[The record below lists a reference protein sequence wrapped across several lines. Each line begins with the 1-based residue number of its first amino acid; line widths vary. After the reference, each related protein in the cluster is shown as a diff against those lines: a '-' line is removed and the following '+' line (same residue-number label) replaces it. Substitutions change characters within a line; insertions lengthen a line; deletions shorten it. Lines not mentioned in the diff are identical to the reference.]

1 MLGIYKLNRNDV
13 VKALEVTRESL
24 ICALQTERILRE
36 NQDFIM
42 KRYELFA
49 SMENNL
55 SALMNFDVKN
65 QATEYGRLLNEAL

>member
-1 MLGIYKLNRNDV
+1 M
-13 VKALEVTRESL
+13 
-24 ICALQTERILRE
+24 ICAIQTERILRE

-42 KRYELFA
+42 RRYELFA

-65 QATEYGRLLNEAL
+65 QATEYGKLLNEALEIGMSVQK